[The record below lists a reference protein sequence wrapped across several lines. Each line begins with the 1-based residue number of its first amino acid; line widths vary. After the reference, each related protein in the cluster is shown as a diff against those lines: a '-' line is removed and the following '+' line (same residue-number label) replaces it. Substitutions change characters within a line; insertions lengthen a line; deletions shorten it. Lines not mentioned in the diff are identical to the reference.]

1 MRVVCAYEFLSPVL
15 HVSAFNSDLGL
26 ACDVQVVGGIPH
38 RTRLPEADIE
48 AEKAPYAA
56 PAFLSEV
63 PQVHTQYVFDV
74 PLPFRS

>member
-1 MRVVCAYEFLSPVL
+1 MRVVCAYAFLSPVL
-15 HVSAFNSDLGL
+15 HVSAFNSDLEL
-26 ACDVQVVGGIPH
+26 AVGGIPH

-48 AEKAPYAA
+48 AERAPYAA